1 VILHAAFILL
11 VLVGPI
17 ILWLIGSTILRA
29 GRVIVGT
36 RRTKRGRGPSD
47 LAPREHSTTDE
58 LLAERR
64 AEAAREDRGPE

>member
-17 ILWLIGSTILRA
+17 ILWLVGSTILRA
-29 GRVIVGT
+29 GRAIVGT
-36 RRTKRGRGPSD
+36 RRTKRGRGLSG
-47 LAPREHSTTDE
+47 LAPRELSTTDE
-58 LLAERR
+58 LLAEHR